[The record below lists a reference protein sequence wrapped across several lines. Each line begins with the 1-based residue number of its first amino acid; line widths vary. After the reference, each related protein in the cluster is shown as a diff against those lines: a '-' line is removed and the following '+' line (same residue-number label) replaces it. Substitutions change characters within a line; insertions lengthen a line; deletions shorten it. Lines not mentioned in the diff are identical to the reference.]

1 MRKSAAA
8 SCESALHDGN
18 QREKVPENKGKRFQM
33 AVGITL
39 RRRFGENIR
48 QLRLSR
54 GLTQEGLAEKS
65 DLSVDAVRRIEW
77 GTISPSL
84 DTLSKLANGLD
95 ISLRTLFSTFEQRKR
110 DDVAEL
116 SDFLSRRSSKDARL
130 VARLVK
136 VLFEG

>member
-1 MRKSAAA
+1 M
-8 SCESALHDGN
+8 
-18 QREKVPENKGKRFQM
+18 P
-33 AVGITL
+33 VGTTL

-54 GLTQEGLAEKS
+54 GLTQESLAEKS

-84 DTLSKLANGLD
+84 DTLSKLAHGLD
-95 ISLRTLFSTFEQRKR
+95 ISLKTLFATFEQRRR

-116 SDFLSRRSSKDARL
+116 ADFLARRSPKDARL

-136 VLFEG
+136 VLFE

>member
-1 MRKSAAA
+1 M
-8 SCESALHDGN
+8 AL
-18 QREKVPENKGKRFQM
+18 
-33 AVGITL
+33 GITL
-39 RRRFGENIR
+39 RRKFGENIR

-54 GLTQEGLAEKS
+54 GLTQESLAEKS

-84 DTLSKLANGLD
+84 DTLSKLASGLD

-116 SDFLSRRSSKDARL
+116 ADYLSKRSPKDARL

-136 VLFEG
+136 VLFEP

>member
-1 MRKSAAA
+1 
-8 SCESALHDGN
+8 
-18 QREKVPENKGKRFQM
+18 M

-54 GLTQEGLAEKS
+54 GHTQEALAEKS

-84 DTLSKLANGLD
+84 DTLSKLAHGLD

-116 SDFLSRRSSKDARL
+116 ADFLSKRSSKDARL
-130 VARLVK
+130 VSRLVK

>member
-1 MRKSAAA
+1 M
-8 SCESALHDGN
+8 L
-18 QREKVPENKGKRFQM
+18 
-33 AVGITL
+33 VGTTL

-48 QLRLSR
+48 QLRLAR

-65 DLSVDAVRRIEW
+65 NLSVDAVRRIEW

-84 DTLSKLANGLD
+84 DTLSKLARGLD
-95 ISLRTLFSTFEQRKR
+95 ISLRTLFSTFEQRRR

-116 SDFLSRRSSKDARL
+116 ADFLSRRSPKDARL

-136 VLFEG
+136 VLFEN

>member
-1 MRKSAAA
+1 MT
-8 SCESALHDGN
+8 
-18 QREKVPENKGKRFQM
+18 
-33 AVGITL
+33 VGITL

-54 GLTQEGLAEKS
+54 GLTQEALAEKS

-84 DTLSKLANGLD
+84 DTLSKLGDGLD

-116 SDFLSRRSSKDARL
+116 ADFLSRRSPKDARL

-136 VLFEG
+136 VLFEN

>member
-1 MRKSAAA
+1 
-8 SCESALHDGN
+8 
-18 QREKVPENKGKRFQM
+18 M
-33 AVGITL
+33 AVAITL

-54 GLTQEGLAEKS
+54 GLTQEALAEKS

-84 DTLSKLANGLD
+84 DTLSKLSYGLD

-116 SDFLSRRSSKDARL
+116 ADFLAKRSPKDARL

-136 VLFEG
+136 VLFEN

>member
-1 MRKSAAA
+1 MSVK
-8 SCESALHDGN
+8 
-18 QREKVPENKGKRFQM
+18 
-33 AVGITL
+33 ITL

-65 DLSVDAVRRIEW
+65 ELSVDAVRRIEW

-84 DTLSKLANGLD
+84 DTLSKLSHGLD
-95 ISLRTLFSTFEQRKR
+95 ISLRTLFSTFEQRRR

-116 SDFLSRRSSKDARL
+116 ADFLSKRSPKDAKL
-130 VARLVK
+130 VSRLVK
-136 VLFEG
+136 VLFEN

>member
-1 MRKSAAA
+1 M
-8 SCESALHDGN
+8 
-18 QREKVPENKGKRFQM
+18 P
-33 AVGITL
+33 VGTTL

-84 DTLSKLANGLD
+84 DTLSKLGHGLD
-95 ISLRTLFSTFEQRKR
+95 ISLRTLFATFEQRRR

-116 SDFLSRRSSKDARL
+116 ADFLSRRSPKDARL

-136 VLFEG
+136 VLFE

>member
-1 MRKSAAA
+1 M
-8 SCESALHDGN
+8 
-18 QREKVPENKGKRFQM
+18 P
-33 AVGITL
+33 VGITL

-48 QLRLSR
+48 QLRLAR
-54 GLTQEGLAEKS
+54 GLTQEALAEKS

-116 SDFLSRRSSKDARL
+116 ADFLARRSPKDARL

-136 VLFEG
+136 VLFEN

>member
-1 MRKSAAA
+1 
-8 SCESALHDGN
+8 
-18 QREKVPENKGKRFQM
+18 M

-54 GLTQEGLAEKS
+54 GLTQEALAEKS

-84 DTLSKLANGLD
+84 DTLSKLAHGLD

-116 SDFLSRRSSKDARL
+116 ADFLSKRSSKDARL

-136 VLFEG
+136 VLFEN

>member
-1 MRKSAAA
+1 MSV
-8 SCESALHDGN
+8 ST
-18 QREKVPENKGKRFQM
+18 
-33 AVGITL
+33 TL

-95 ISLRTLFSTFEQRKR
+95 ISLRTLFSTFEQRRR

-116 SDFLSRRSSKDARL
+116 ADFLSRRSLKEARL

-136 VLFEG
+136 VLFEN

>member
-1 MRKSAAA
+1 
-8 SCESALHDGN
+8 
-18 QREKVPENKGKRFQM
+18 M
-33 AVGITL
+33 AIGITL

-54 GLTQEGLAEKS
+54 GLTQEALAEKS

-84 DTLSKLANGLD
+84 DTLSKLASGLD

-116 SDFLSRRSSKDARL
+116 ADFLAKRSPKDARL

>member
-1 MRKSAAA
+1 
-8 SCESALHDGN
+8 
-18 QREKVPENKGKRFQM
+18 M
-33 AVGITL
+33 AVAL
-39 RRRFGENIR
+39 SVRRRFGENLR

-54 GLTQEGLAEKS
+54 GLTQERLAERS

-84 DTLSKLANGLD
+84 DTLSKLSHGLD

-110 DDVAEL
+110 DEVGEL
-116 SDFLSRRSSKDARL
+116 ADFLSKRSPREARL

-136 VLFEG
+136 VLFE

>member
-1 MRKSAAA
+1 
-8 SCESALHDGN
+8 
-18 QREKVPENKGKRFQM
+18 M
-33 AVGITL
+33 AVALTL

-65 DLSVDAVRRIEW
+65 NLSVDAVRRIEW

-84 DTLSKLANGLD
+84 DTLSKLGDGLD

-116 SDFLSRRSSKDARL
+116 ADFLSRRSSKDARL

-136 VLFEG
+136 VLFEN

>member
-1 MRKSAAA
+1 
-8 SCESALHDGN
+8 
-18 QREKVPENKGKRFQM
+18 M
-33 AVGITL
+33 AIAITL

-54 GLTQEGLAEKS
+54 GLTQEALAEKS

-84 DTLSKLANGLD
+84 DTLSKLASGLD

-116 SDFLSRRSSKDARL
+116 ADFLAKRSPKDARL

-136 VLFEG
+136 VLFEN